1 MDGQQYGKLFSFI
14 WNIANDVLVF
24 AFEKGDYKKIILPFT
39 VLRRIDVLLE
49 ETKAKVLEKKAFCD
63 KNKLPYEQIPL
74 TYPGGIAAFYEKEVK
89 PYDAEA
95 TFGEPVVGYELSFT
109 KYFYKPVEL
118 RTQDEIAAE
127 ISSLEKE
134 TSGLLREILS

>member
-1 MDGQQYGKLFSFI
+1 MDSLQYGKLFSFI

-49 ETKAKVLEKKAFCD
+49 GTKTQALAK
-63 KNKLPYEQIPL
+63 
-74 TYPGGIAAFYEKEVK
+74 KE
-89 PYDAEA
+89 
-95 TFGEPVVGYELSFT
+95 FGEPVVGYELSFT

-118 RTQDEIAAE
+118 RPLEAIAAD
-127 ISSLEKE
+127 IAALEKE
-134 TSGLLREILS
+134 TDGLLGEVLS

>member
-1 MDGQQYGKLFSFI
+1 MDSQQYGKLFSFI

-39 VLRRIDVLLE
+39 
-49 ETKAKVLEKKAFCD
+49 
-63 KNKLPYEQIPL
+63 
-74 TYPGGIAAFYEKEVK
+74 YPGGIEAFYEKEVK

-134 TSGLLREILS
+134 TAGLLREILG